1 MPLVTGPLSTEL
13 GKPTDLS
20 SRGIRSYL
28 KSQHELLADAF
39 AQGVF
44 IDYLLGARA
53 MVMDRIL
60 STLWNEAGLN
70 QQSLGLFAVGGY
82 GRGELHPFSDIDILI
97 LGEQSVIESATDALT
112 AFTTRLWDF
121 NLEIGHAVRS
131 FEDCKTLAHNDITI
145 ATSLIE
151 SRPVSATI
159 EMVHYLETL
168 AFEDPSWSTETFYQ
182 AKVTEPVSYTH
193 LTLPTNREV

>member
-28 KSQHELLADAF
+28 KSQHELLTDAF

-60 STLWNEAGLN
+60 SALWNEAGLN
-70 QQSLGLFAVGGY
+70 QKSLGLFAVGGY

-97 LGEQSVIESATDALT
+97 
-112 AFTTRLWDF
+112 
-121 NLEIGHAVRS
+121 
-131 FEDCKTLAHNDITI
+131 DI
-145 ATSLIE
+145 L
-151 SRPVSATI
+151 
-159 EMVHYLETL
+159 
-168 AFEDPSWSTETFYQ
+168 
-182 AKVTEPVSYTH
+182 
-193 LTLPTNREV
+193 N